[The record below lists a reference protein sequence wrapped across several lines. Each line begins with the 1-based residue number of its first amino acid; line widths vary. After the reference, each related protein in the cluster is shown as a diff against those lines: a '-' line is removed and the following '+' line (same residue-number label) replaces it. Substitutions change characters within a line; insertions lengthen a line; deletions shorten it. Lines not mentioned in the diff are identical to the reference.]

1 MAVACLLLLLL
12 LLLLHGG
19 VLTREAT
26 DLPQGSDQGDFVSRR
41 HLSPGRHLSPAKI
54 KVKEWLSRGL
64 VYFSGTALAFLVKPS
79 KDAVANGFV
88 THVVN
93 DAAPSD
99 ETRLQEFVHTFEE
112 IDVSVVASAD
122 IALPR
127 RPTPM
132 APSRSALVI
141 IIVQVGYACES
152 APEKMYEVS
161 TVSFHVFKSF
171 V

>member
-1 MAVACLLLLLL
+1 M
-12 LLLLHGG
+12 
-19 VLTREAT
+19 
-26 DLPQGSDQGDFVSRR
+26 
-41 HLSPGRHLSPAKI
+41 
-54 KVKEWLSRGL
+54 L
-64 VYFSGTALAFLVKPS
+64 VYFSRTALAFLVKPS

-88 THVVN
+88 THVVS

-99 ETRLQEFVHTFEE
+99 ETRLPEFVHTFEE

-127 RPTPM
+127 RSTPA

-141 IIVQVGYACES
+141 INVQVGYTREF
-152 APEKMYEVS
+152 APAKVYEVS
-161 TVSFHVFKSF
+161 TVSFHVFKSL